1 MSAGG
6 YKYMDDLLRMD
17 HCRPEVPT
25 RLPTA
30 MEQILTPLNWREWD
44 RCLMAHPDQR
54 FRTYIVEGIRYGFRI
69 GFNYSSCVSSPR
81 NMASAMK
88 NPEVIREYLA
98 NECSEGRVLGPLD
111 PGSLPQVNT
120 SCFGVIPKSSSG
132 GWRLILDLSFPEGSS
147 VNNGIDPCV
156 LCHMLV

>member
-1 MSAGG
+1 
-6 YKYMDDLLRMD
+6 MDDLLRMD

-69 GFNYSSCVSSPR
+69 GFNYSSSCVSSPR

-98 NECSEGRVLGPLD
+98 NECSEGRVLGPYGPRVFTANQYEPLWGYTQGLIRWLEAD
-111 PGSLPQVNT
+111 LG
-120 SCFGVIPKSSSG
+120 FVIP
-132 GWRLILDLSFPEGSS
+132 
-147 VNNGIDPCV
+147 
-156 LCHMLV
+156 